1 MVREVG
7 NALYRV
13 NTTTSG
19 FLVECETSEDL
30 CRYCAQKALQGN
42 VITSVVSISPYAKET
57 PRVRVLTTS
66 LYRKVLREEME
77 RQSKS
82 VM

>member
-1 MVREVG
+1 MFREAW
-7 NALYRV
+7 NSMYRV
-13 NTTTSG
+13 KTTTSG
-19 FLVECETSEDL
+19 FLIECETPEDL

-42 VITSVVSISPYAKET
+42 IITSVVLISPHTQET
-57 PRVRVLTTS
+57 PRIRVLSTS

-77 RQSKS
+77 RCAES